1 MTDPTALPDA
11 IRTFVDATN
20 AADTERFVAAFAAD
34 ARLNDWGR
42 EFRGHEGI
50 RSWNSTDNIGVQAH
64 FEVVDVAA
72 GEHPDTYVVTLAVTG
87 NGYNGTGPMRFHVHD
102 GLIADVDIS

>member
-20 AADTERFVAAFAAD
+20 AADTEQFVAAFTPD

-42 EFRGHEGI
+42 EFLGPEGI
-50 RSWNSTDNIGVQAH
+50 RSWNRTDNIGVHTH
-64 FEVVDVAA
+64 FEVIGVAA
-72 GEHPDTYVVTLAVTG
+72 GDDPDTYVVTLTVTG
-87 NGYNGTGPMRFHVHD
+87 NGYNGTGPMTFRVHD